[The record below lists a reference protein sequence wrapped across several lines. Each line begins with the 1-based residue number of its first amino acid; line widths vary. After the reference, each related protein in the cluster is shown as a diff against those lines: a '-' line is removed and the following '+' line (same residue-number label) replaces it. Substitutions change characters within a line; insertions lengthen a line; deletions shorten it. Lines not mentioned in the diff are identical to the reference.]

1 MRTHD
6 SLATIRLTT
15 AAVLLAVLLAACSK
29 PAPTPAP
36 DTTPPSPTGD
46 APAPT
51 LPPEQTPAP
60 DTAPDAAPTAPA
72 QPAPD
77 APPPTDP
84 SPTPKPTSDSEPA
97 LEAMTP
103 ASSNA
108 KLGVPVD
115 LRYSVDGDAL
125 SGQPF
130 VLHLAAIPRV
140 AGANL
145 EVSLK
150 PMTGV
155 QASVGTLNVQKAS
168 AAAVYRQQY
177 AVTRLAS
184 GPSELRVL
192 VTMGVGTGSAFS
204 WFSIPLDGGNSSQKQ
219 DSVKQR

>member
-6 SLATIRLTT
+6 SLAKIRLT
-15 AAVLLAVLLAACSK
+15 AAAALLAGLLAACGK
-29 PAPTPAP
+29 PASTPAP
-36 DTTPPSPTGD
+36 DATPPSPTGD

-51 LPPEQTPAP
+51 LPPEQTTP
-60 DTAPDAAPTAPA
+60 PDAAPTAPA

-84 SPTPKPTSDSEPA
+84 SPTPKPTSNEPP
-97 LEAMTP
+97 LESMKLAK
-103 ASSNA
+103 SNA
-108 KLGVPVD
+108 KIGVPVD

-130 VLHLAAIPRV
+130 VLHLAAVPRV

-150 PMTGV
+150 PVAGL
-155 QASVGTLNVQKAS
+155 QASIGTLNVQKAS

-184 GPSELRVL
+184 GPSEIRVL
-192 VTMGVGTGSAFS
+192 VTMGVGSGSAFS
-204 WFSIPLDGGNSSQKQ
+204 WFSIPLDGGITAQKQ
-219 DSVKQR
+219 DSVKLH